1 MSATPASAAE
11 QITPA
16 AAEQITPAAE
26 QITPA
31 AAEQITPA
39 AEQITPAAGQ
49 ITPAAELERI
59 RIGPI
64 RHGYCYT
71 KIELGLWRGSRSAAG
86 YPVPTD
92 QYVLF
97 LCQQDEGVWLAVH
110 ADASASTITDVLAEN
125 RIVFGSYDDI
135 TTPGRHKWDTW
146 NGQGWDYQDNFYFET
161 TRT

>member
-16 AAEQITPAAE
+16 ALEQITPAAE

-39 AEQITPAAGQ
+39 AEQITPAA
-49 ITPAAELERI
+49 ERERI
-59 RIGPI
+59 TIGPI
-64 RHGYCYT
+64 RYGYCYT
-71 KIELGLWRGSRSAAG
+71 KIEPGLWRGSRSAAG

-97 LCQQDEGVWLAVH
+97 LCQHEEGLWLAVH

-146 NGQGWDYQDNFYFET
+146 NSESKSWDYKDNFYFET

>member
-26 QITPA
+26 
-31 AAEQITPA
+31 
-39 AEQITPAAGQ
+39 
-49 ITPAAELERI
+49 LERI
-59 RIGPI
+59 TIGPI
-64 RHGYCYT
+64 RYGYCYT
-71 KIELGLWRGSRSAAG
+71 QIELGLWRGSRSAAG

-97 LCQQDEGVWLAVH
+97 LFQVDDEGLWLAVH

-135 TTPGRHKWDTW
+135 TTPGRYKWDTW
-146 NGQGWDYQDNFYFET
+146 NSESESWGYKDNFYFET

>member
-1 MSATPASAAE
+1 MSATAASAAE

-16 AAEQITPAAE
+16 AAEQITPAA
-26 QITPA
+26 
-31 AAEQITPA
+31 AEQITPA
-39 AEQITPAAGQ
+39 AEQ

-135 TTPGRHKWDTW
+135 TTPGRHKWGTW
-146 NGQGWDYQDNFYFET
+146 NGKGWAYQDNFYFET
-161 TRT
+161 TRA

>member
-31 AAEQITPA
+31 AW
-39 AEQITPAAGQ
+39 Q

-64 RHGYCYT
+64 RHGYCYA

-146 NGQGWDYQDNFYFET
+146 NGEGWGYQDNFYCET

>member
-26 QITPA
+26 
-31 AAEQITPA
+31 
-39 AEQITPAAGQ
+39 
-49 ITPAAELERI
+49 LRI

-64 RHGYCYT
+64 RHGYYYT
-71 KIELGLWRGSRSAAG
+71 KIDVGLWRGSRSAAG

-97 LCQQDEGVWLAVH
+97 LCQHDEGVWLAVH

>member
-1 MSATPASAAE
+1 MSATAASAAE

-16 AAEQITPAAE
+16 AAEQITPAAAE

-39 AEQITPAAGQ
+39 AEQ

-146 NGQGWDYQDNFYFET
+146 NGKAWDYQDNFYFET